1 METKERIGTI
11 REWLESFG
19 DRAKKLEQEYWLCV
33 ALLDQLAVLKK
44 LRPPEKQ
51 VLP

>member
-19 DRAKKLEQEYWLCV
+19 DRAKKNWSRSTGCV
-33 ALLDQLAVLKK
+33 
-44 LRPPEKQ
+44 
-51 VLP
+51 